1 MQFFMLEGGICCF
14 IIYTNLLKAN
24 SVCQNQVQIALKGLT
39 TYAGRI
45 GRRGMKSFDTNCPVI
60 AQPGDTRNVG
70 LTYQFMKKG
79 FPFPG
84 LKMLGVRHFE
94 FTKSTTTCTVKYRAV
109 NQIHLSHLFTSL
121 GGPDSIWEFVGIENV
136 WKETK
141 YDHNF

>member
-1 MQFFMLEGGICCF
+1 
-14 IIYTNLLKAN
+14 
-24 SVCQNQVQIALKGLT
+24 
-39 TYAGRI
+39 
-45 GRRGMKSFDTNCPVI
+45 
-60 AQPGDTRNVG
+60 
-70 LTYQFMKKG
+70 
-79 FPFPG
+79 
-84 LKMLGVRHFE
+84 MLGVRHFE